1 MIPLRRALCLVV
13 RPSIPVL
20 VWLALSPAAALAV
33 DKGDFHPTRET
44 YICPNVATLGVD
56 CFLDAV
62 EHLYTMCR
70 NVKSIEI
77 IEFGYEAAEEGV
89 NGAKS
94 DSCADKHKLSMAK
107 PLQAALR
114 ESGKNRVGADAIKGL
129 HSLWLQS
136 LAELKWQR
144 PETDQEYR
152 DRVAKPYD
160 VFRERASLVRTTL
173 AANAPA
179 AKPPAT
185 RANRAN
191 RAASAGATAKHGPN

>member
-1 MIPLRRALCLVV
+1 MNPIRRVFSLVM
-13 RPSIPVL
+13 RNSILLLLP
-20 VWLALSPAAALAV
+20 LALIPAAALAA
-33 DKGDFHPTRET
+33 DQGDFHPKRET
-44 YICPNVATLGVD
+44 YICPNVATIGVD

-62 EHLYTMCR
+62 DHLYTMCR

-94 DSCADKHKLSMAK
+94 DSCADKHKLSIAK

-114 ESGKNRVGADAIKGL
+114 ESSKNRVAADAIKGL

-144 PETDQEYR
+144 PETDQEYK

-160 VFRERASLVRTTL
+160 VFHERASLVRTAL
-173 AANAPA
+173 AANAPV
-179 AKPPAT
+179 KKSPVT
-185 RANRAN
+185 RANRTAN
-191 RAASAGATAKHGPN
+191 TGATAKHGAN